1 MVQRAYRYR
10 FYPDAEQEQLLRR
23 TLGCARLVYNKALAV
38 RTEGWYERQERIGYT
53 QTSSMLTQWKK
64 QGDLEF
70 LNEVSS
76 VPLQQALRH
85 LQTAFANF
93 WAKRA
98 RYPRFKKKRNGGSAE
113 FTRSAFKWKDGKLK
127 LAKTKNPL
135 NIVWSRQIP
144 PECEPST
151 VFVRLEPSNR
161 WFISILV
168 DDPTVKPLP
177 ELTKQIGL
185 DMGLTTLVTTSDGEK
200 IANPRPFKHKF
211 KRLKAAQKALYRKKL
226 DSNNRYKARLKAAKA
241 HAKIADAR
249 KDFLHKLTTRLIR
262 ENQTI
267 VVEDLAVRNMVK
279 NRSLARS
286 ISDAGWSE
294 LVRQLEYK
302 SDWYGRELIKID
314 RFFPSSKRCGNCGFV
329 IDKLPLSVREWEC
342 PKCSSTHDRD
352 INAANNILAAGLAVS
367 VCGANVRPDRLCSKG
382 QLRNPSPGIDDGG
395 GGQKQK
401 PK

>member
-93 WAKRA
+93 WAKRS
-98 RYPRFKKKRNGGSAE
+98 RYPKFKKKSNAGSAE
-113 FTRSAFKWKDGKLK
+113 FTRSAFKWANRQLK

-135 NIVWSRQIP
+135 NIVWSRPIP
-144 PECEPST
+144 QGCVPTT
-151 VFVRLEPSNR
+151 VTVKLEPSNR
-161 WFISILV
+161 WFVTFLV
-168 DDPTVKPLP
+168 DNPTVVPLP
-177 ELTKQIGL
+177 PSQNKVGL
-185 DMGLTTLVTTSDGEK
+185 DMGLSTLVTTSSGEK
-200 IANPRPFKHKF
+200 IANPRHFKHKF
-211 KRLKAAQKALYRKKL
+211 RRLKASQKDLSRKKL
-226 DSNNRYKARLKAAKA
+226 GSNNRKKARLKVARA

-249 KDFLHKLTTRLIR
+249 NDFLHKLTTRLIR

-286 ISDAGWSE
+286 ISDAGWGE
-294 LVRQLEYK
+294 LVRQLKYK
-302 SDWYGRELIKID
+302 SEWYGRELIKID
-314 RFFPSSKRCGNCGFV
+314 RFFPSSKGV
-329 IDKLPLSVREWEC
+329 E
-342 PKCSSTHDRD
+342 T
-352 INAANNILAAGLAVS
+352 AAL
-367 VCGANVRPDRLCSKG
+367 
-382 QLRNPSPGIDDGG
+382 
-395 GGQKQK
+395 
-401 PK
+401 